1 MIQVSFPPNVSRQP
15 ERISNAKGARILKER
30 RKMKGKGQPK
40 DSQWEIAKQT
50 KQTKKSSN
58 SDNAHAKILYTF
70 IPNLMKVYLFS
81 AKLRL
86 I

>member
-1 MIQVSFPPNVSRQP
+1 
-15 ERISNAKGARILKER
+15 
-30 RKMKGKGQPK
+30 MKGKGQPK